1 MDNET
6 ILKTFEKKLT
16 TQRYANNTVKAYKDY
31 ARLFLKYVDN
41 YPSLESIP
49 ITIIESFINEK
60 VQKEKISISYQKG
73 LVGAIKKIYELI
85 LNEKIKLDYLYPK
98 RHLNKLPKFFSKE
111 EIRLLLDNTE
121 NIKHK
126 AILTTIYSCGLR
138 LSELLN
144 LKIKDIRSSNK
155 MIRINQSKGNK
166 DRIVSLPDK
175 LLDILR
181 EYYLIYKPSDYL
193 FEGERGNRYSE
204 RSVQLILKKII
215 ING

>member
-1 MDNET
+1 MESEI

-16 TQRYANNTVKAYKDY
+16 TQRYASNTIKSYKDY
-31 ARLFLKYVDN
+31 AHLYLKYVDN
-41 YPSLESIP
+41 YASLKSVP
-49 ITIIESFINEK
+49 LSIIESFINEK
-60 VQKEKISISYQKG
+60 VQKEQISISYQKG
-73 LVGAIKKIYELI
+73 LVGAIKKIHELI
-85 LNEKIKLDYLYPK
+85 LNEKIQLDYLYPK
-98 RHLNKLPKFFSKE
+98 RSFNKLPKFFSKE
-111 EIRLLLDNTE
+111 EVRLLLDNIE

-144 LKIKDIRSSNK
+144 LKVKDIRSSAK
-155 MIRINQSKGNK
+155 IIRINQSKGNK

-193 FEGERGNRYSE
+193 FEGERG
-204 RSVQLILKKII
+204 
-215 ING
+215 